1 MTRDP
6 YIPVKLLEEITIGI
20 SDDNEQL
27 RAFREALQENI
38 PVPCDGFI
46 IDELISVIE
55 FNYDG
60 NVRRGITAK
69 CRRADGTEYIVAAGE
84 VELSPHAS
92 GADYLAAYRKWQ
104 GIALSLPRSAAGT
117 LHRLHKIESSDLD
130 MGGPIDLVVLSVK
143 KTTARCSPLG
153 SDRSITLRAADL
165 TEVVPG
171 EIITIVPKKQW
182 SYAGNPY
189 LSGVIKSTRL
199 DIEALGLL
207 PLRLE
212 EQGIWD
218 PSIFYWGDEGEPLD
232 DRIVRVIERG
242 PWPAFKMEQV
252 VPGRD
257 YNNSFS
263 DPIEEANDHKE
274 AGDYEEANR
283 ILMELCQADLRCLDA
298 HAHLGNLDFDHWVAG
313 AIRHYEVGVRIG
325 ELSLGAEFK
334 AVLPWGHI
342 DNRPFF
348 RCLHGFGL
356 CLWRLSRFDE
366 AEEVFNRILQLNPVD
381 NLGARILLPAIQ
393 SRERW
398 EDFKEEYPW

>member
-1 MTRDP
+1 MTREP
-6 YIPVKLLEEITIGI
+6 SIPNKLPEDITIGI
-20 SDDNEQL
+20 LDENEQL
-27 RAFREALQENI
+27 QAFRQAFQENI
-38 PVPCDGFI
+38 NVPCDGFV
-46 IDELISVIE
+46 IDEPVSVIE
-55 FNYDG
+55 FDYVDNA
-60 NVRRGITAK
+60 RRGITAK
-69 CRRADGTEYIVAAGE
+69 CRRADGSEYTIAAAE
-84 VELSPHAS
+84 IELSPHS
-92 GADYLAAYRKWQ
+92 GGADYLAAYRKWL
-104 GIALSLPRSAAGT
+104 GIAPSPPRSAAGI
-117 LHRLHKIESSDLD
+117 LHRRHKIDPSDLD
-130 MGGPIDLVVLSVK
+130 LSGPIELIVLSVK
-143 KTTARCSPLG
+143 RTTARCSPPG
-153 SDRSITLRAADL
+153 SDRSITLRAAGL

-171 EIITIVPKKQW
+171 EIITIAPKKQW

-189 LSGVIKSTRL
+189 LSGMIKSTRL

-212 EQGIWD
+212 EQGMWD

-257 YNNSFS
+257 YNDPFS
-263 DPIEEANDHKE
+263 DPIEDANDHKE
-274 AGDYEEANR
+274 AGDYEEANK

-298 HAHLGNLDFDHWVAG
+298 HAHLGNLDFDHWAEG

-325 ELSLGAEFK
+325 ELSLGADFK
-334 AVLPWGHI
+334 GVLPWGHI

-366 AEEVFNRILQLNPVD
+366 AEDVFNWMLRLNPVD
-381 NLGARILLPAIQ
+381 NLGARFLLPAIQ

-398 EDFKEEYPW
+398 EDFKEEYP